1 MTKITSK
8 RRFDLFDFHDCEWKT
23 MGMVGQA
30 KTHGEGTGTNK
41 GGAVEGAC
49 RRRDKRRGREGG
61 AAPESRRLMSFSPA
75 SRRYS

>member
-1 MTKITSK
+1 
-8 RRFDLFDFHDCEWKT
+8 

-41 GGAVEGAC
+41 GGAVDCGGGAC

-61 AAPESRRLMSFSPA
+61 ASLESRRLMSFQPDQ
-75 SRRYS
+75 